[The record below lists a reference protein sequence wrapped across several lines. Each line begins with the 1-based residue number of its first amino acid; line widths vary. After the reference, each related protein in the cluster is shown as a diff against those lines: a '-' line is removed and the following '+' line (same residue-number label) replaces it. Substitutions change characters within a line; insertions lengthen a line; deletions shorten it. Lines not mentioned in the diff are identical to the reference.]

1 MGKPYKHDLLIF
13 LVGYELTRKTRFL
26 FGVLIVIILYA
37 LPVTGLV
44 MAREFPFLFAAL
56 ACFAF
61 SIYMVYRLTIRN
73 VKLKYPIVSPEG
85 NPDVYTGRMPR
96 PIYEDMERYPWFFK
110 KKRSKKL
117 ENKKV
122 RKKH

>member
-1 MGKPYKHDLLIF
+1 M
-13 LVGYELTRKTRFL
+13 TRKTRFL

-96 PIYEDMERYPWFFK
+96 PIYEDARRYPWFFK
-110 KKRSKKL
+110 KKRKTIKKK
-117 ENKKV
+117 EKI
-122 RKKH
+122 RKKD

>member
-1 MGKPYKHDLLIF
+1 MHDLLIF

-26 FGVLIVIILYA
+26 FGVLFVIILYA

-44 MAREFPFLFAAL
+44 MAKEFPFLFAAL

>member
-1 MGKPYKHDLLIF
+1 MGKPFKHDLLIF

-44 MAREFPFLFAAL
+44 MASEFSFLFAAL

-73 VKLKYPIVSPEG
+73 VKLKYPMVSPEG
-85 NPDVYTGRMPR
+85 NPDVYTGRMSR
-96 PIYEDMERYPWFFK
+96 LIYEDMERYPWFFK